1 MKLTRCHIEN
11 FGVLSNFDFT
21 FSPDLNTICE
31 DNGFGKSTF
40 AAFIK
45 AMLYGFPRTG
55 ARNIVDNERK
65 RYDPWQGGSYGGFLE
80 FETEGIGYRV
90 TRYFGKTAAKDSFSL
105 MDLTHRQMSGRF
117 TEKLGEEL
125 FQLDADAFSRSTY
138 MAQSAFRD
146 TEITTSLRTKLS
158 HLVDDTNDLN
168 NFDTAEKKLREYRAH
183 YRAYRGDGGRIRELE
198 KRLHRLEEDR
208 DQAAQLRPRL
218 ADVDAAIATL
228 DRKTAE
234 KKQEIEALRKA
245 LRQAAASEAHHARQ
259 GQLANLRQALEA
271 EEKRIRM
278 LDQSYP
284 AGYPTMEEIRAQR
297 KNLSLILTESA
308 PENAAGD
315 ASARMDQQFRLIR
328 MLTCVGIFFL
338 LVAILLLL
346 LRKPV
351 PGILLALLG
360 LLSFFMAL
368 WLRSSAMQR
377 QRTTSRRSDAF
388 MVRKARAE
396 EALEN
401 FLEQY
406 RLPGDTPE
414 NLLRQAEYD
423 LRSRE
428 ELERR
433 RSEAKQNLHDFLRK
447 NPDLKE
453 SDIAPVTLSNP
464 DDLQAS
470 EKKLQKELEGIEAQ
484 RSVWQ
489 KEQEKLRDIVDKIP
503 AWEDEMTR
511 LQAELQ
517 ADRRKC
523 TLAEQ
528 TLALL
533 QQAKDNLS
541 NSYVGKIEAGFRKY
555 VDILL
560 DGRLGDAILD
570 KDLRLHID
578 EKGAAR
584 ELGSFSAGTVD
595 GIALCMRLSMIEAL
609 FEREKPFLILDDPFV
624 NFDDARTRLAL
635 EMLEKLAET
644 QQIVYL
650 VCNSSRRI

>member
-21 FSPDLNTICE
+21 FSSGLNTICE

-45 AMLYGFPRTG
+45 AMLYGMPRTG

-80 FETEGIGYRV
+80 FEAEGIGYRV

-146 TEITTSLRTKLS
+146 MEITTSLRTKLS

-183 YRAYRGDGGRIRELE
+183 YRAYRGDSGRIRELE
-198 KRLHRLEEDR
+198 NRLHRLEEDR
-208 DQAAQLRPRL
+208 DQAALQRPRL
-218 ADVDAAIATL
+218 AEMDAALAAL

-234 KKQEIEALRKA
+234 KKQRIETLRKTMQ
-245 LRQAAASEAHHARQ
+245 RSAASEAYHARRE
-259 GQLANLRQALEA
+259 QLADLRQDLAA
-271 EEKRIRM
+271 EEKRIQT
-278 LDQSYP
+278 LDQKYP
-284 AGYPTMEEIRAQR
+284 AGYPSIEEIRAQR

-308 PENAAGD
+308 PESATED

-351 PGILLALLG
+351 SGILLALLG

-368 WLRSSAMQR
+368 WLRSSTMQPKR
-377 QRTTSRRSDAF
+377 KTSRRDDAF
-388 MVRKARAE
+388 MARKARAE
-396 EALEN
+396 EALED

-414 NLLRQAEYD
+414 NLLYQAERD
-423 LRSRE
+423 LGSRE
-428 ELERR
+428 DLERR
-433 RSEAKQNLHDFLRK
+433 RSEAKQKLRDFLLR
-447 NPDLKE
+447 NPDLRE
-453 SDIAPVTLSNP
+453 SDTQRAALPKLAA
-464 DDLQAS
+464 LQAE
-470 EKKLQKELEGIEAQ
+470 EKGLQKELEGIEVQ
-484 RSVWQ
+484 RSAQQ
-489 KEQEKLRDIVDKIP
+489 KAQEKLRDIVEKIP
-503 AWEDEMTR
+503 AWEDEMARVQT
-511 LQAELQ
+511 ELQ
-517 ADRRKC
+517 EDRQKC
-523 TLAEQ
+523 ALAEQ

-533 QQAKDNLS
+533 QQAKDNLA
-541 NSYVGKIEAGFRKY
+541 NGYVGKIEAGFRKY
-555 VDILL
+555 ADILL

-570 KDLRLHID
+570 KDLQLHID

-584 ELGSFSAGTVD
+584 ELGSFSAGTAD
-595 GIALCMRLSMIEAL
+595 SIALCLRLSLIDAL
-609 FEREKPFLILDDPFV
+609 FEKEKPFLILDDPFV
-624 NFDDARTRLAL
+624 NFDDTRMRRAL
-635 EMLEKLAET
+635 EMLRKLAEEH
-644 QQIVYL
+644 QIVYL
-650 VCNSSRRI
+650 VCNSNRR